1 MKDRLAADAQ
11 RAWRNRGEGDGRE
24 KAWSPLPRRA
34 HCTSAASWSFILALL
49 TCAPETI
56 GQPATPESA
65 RVRMRRLLSLPLE
78 KAPLAAEVS
87 QKSEDGEVAIED
99 IRFRAGR
106 DVWVPGIVVKPRA
119 ATKPLPAI
127 ICLPGTGGTRLELT
141 DAR

>member
-1 MKDRLAADAQ
+1 MKGQLAAEAR
-11 RAWRNRGEGDGRE
+11 RARRHRGEGEGRE
-24 KAWSPLPRRA
+24 KAWSLRPLRA
-34 HCTSAASWSFILALL
+34 LRASAASWSFVLALL

-56 GQPATPESA
+56 GQPAAPESA
-65 RVRMRRLLSLPLE
+65 RVRMRRLLSLPQE

-119 ATKPLPAI
+119 TSKLSLI
-127 ICLPGTGGTRLELT
+127 HI
-141 DAR
+141 